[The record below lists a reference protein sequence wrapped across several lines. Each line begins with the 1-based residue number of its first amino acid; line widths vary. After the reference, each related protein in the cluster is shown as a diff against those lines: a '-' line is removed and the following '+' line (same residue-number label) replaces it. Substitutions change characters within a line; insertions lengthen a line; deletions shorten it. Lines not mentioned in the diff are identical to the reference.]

1 MNLRKLFEQAIG
13 LGEAADPRPVTVA
26 SRKTT
31 TRYEI
36 RYTPGAR
43 IRLER
48 DGWSGES
55 QVVLLACLRLGLPV
69 ELVENPEGKPGRI
82 LLDGSPLTA
91 LELRARLRDGLR

>member
-1 MNLRKLFEQAIG
+1 MKLGDLFEQAIG
-13 LGEAADPRPVTVA
+13 LGESADPRPVTVS
-26 SRKTT
+26 SRRSTPHLEL
-31 TRYEI
+31 RS
-36 RYTPGAR
+36 TPGAR

-48 DGWSGES
+48 DGWSGDS

-69 ELVENPEGKPGRI
+69 ELVDCAPGAPSRI